1 MNTDRSQRWR
11 ERRDSYRPA
20 GEVFDPSKFG
30 VELIPGDS
38 EARAFI
44 ERHHYSGSYPNAVHR
59 MGLYHRRSSF
69 FAPELCGV
77 AVFGVGSN
85 EATVPKYAPGLH
97 AREGLELSRL
107 CLRDETGDGT
117 IIAGNAE
124 TWMLARAFN
133 LLMQAERAK
142 RRDNPERRPL
152 RMVLAYSDPVPRRNV
167 DGHLVMPGHIGQIY
181 QAFSGRFVG
190 RASKRVEWLA
200 RDGTI
205 ISERALS
212 KIRADEDPVRG
223 VGHRYSYQQLLRV
236 GCPTRKPGESGVDY
250 VARVKASGFLT
261 PVKHPG
267 NLVYVWPM
275 TNTGKNALLPPMP
288 FPTLSEYG
296 LPVNP

>member
-1 MNTDRSQRWR
+1 
-11 ERRDSYRPA
+11 
-20 GEVFDPSKFG
+20 
-30 VELIPGDS
+30 
-38 EARAFI
+38 
-44 ERHHYSGSYPNAVHR
+44 
-59 MGLYHRRSSF
+59 
-69 FAPELCGV
+69 
-77 AVFGVGSN
+77 
-85 EATVPKYAPGLH
+85 
-97 AREGLELSRL
+97 
-107 CLRDETGDGT
+107 
-117 IIAGNAE
+117 
-124 TWMLARAFN
+124 
-133 LLMQAERAK
+133 
-142 RRDNPERRPL
+142 
-152 RMVLAYSDPVPRRNV
+152 MVLAYSDPVPRRNV

-275 TNTGKNALLPPMP
+275 TNTGKSALLPPMP